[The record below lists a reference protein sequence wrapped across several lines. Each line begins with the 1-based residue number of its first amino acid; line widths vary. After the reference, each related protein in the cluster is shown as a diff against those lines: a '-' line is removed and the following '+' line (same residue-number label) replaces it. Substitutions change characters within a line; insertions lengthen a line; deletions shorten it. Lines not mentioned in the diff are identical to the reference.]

1 MTEPGSFKSPSWPAI
16 PQEPAPKSVE
26 KLPTD
31 ECGHESYP
39 KRVCSVVIWEL
50 WRADAGDLQGQERIF
65 RRVGLSDL
73 PAGDIRECL
82 SPAIVN
88 ADLAFAR
95 TVPGTR
101 GIFACSSSSELL
113 VEAGTC
119 LPLL

>member
-1 MTEPGSFKSPSWPAI
+1 MTEPGSFQSPSWPAI
-16 PQEPAPKSVE
+16 PPEPAPQSVE

-50 WRADAGDLQGQERIF
+50 WRADPGDLQGQERIF

-82 SPAIVN
+82 SPRDRQRGPGVRAHGSRRPGHIRV
-88 ADLAFAR
+88 LKQLR
-95 TVPGTR
+95 TP
-101 GIFACSSSSELL
+101 S
-113 VEAGTC
+113 
-119 LPLL
+119 